1 MTVRPLGAAL
11 PPSQEEPHTKYA
23 EPVLTGSAST
33 GEKQR
38 GSRACAKHP
47 APPTVSETQ
56 KAAGGTAEVYSSAV
70 SVKLSF
76 LGAAMLG
83 ISRQAFLPAPA
94 EDLRIF
100 DPGDLGDL
108 SVCNAALIE
117 PQELFFLCLA
127 AAAALLLTQSGYAA
141 ERAVLALALLKGD
154 AGMPL
159 RLA

>member
-1 MTVRPLGAAL
+1 MGVGRVRSTRLLRRSPKRRR
-11 PPSQEEPHTKYA
+11 PPEEP
-23 EPVLTGSAST
+23 P
-33 GEKQR
+33 
-38 GSRACAKHP
+38 
-47 APPTVSETQ
+47 
-56 KAAGGTAEVYSSAV
+56 EVYSSAV

-100 DPGDLGDL
+100 NPGDLGDL
-108 SVCNAALIE
+108 SVRNAALIE

-141 ERAVLALALLKGD
+141 ERAVLALALLKCD
-154 AGMPL
+154 AGIPL

>member
-1 MTVRPLGAAL
+1 
-11 PPSQEEPHTKYA
+11 
-23 EPVLTGSAST
+23 
-33 GEKQR
+33 
-38 GSRACAKHP
+38 
-47 APPTVSETQ
+47 
-56 KAAGGTAEVYSSAV
+56 
-70 SVKLSF
+70 
-76 LGAAMLG
+76 MLG

-117 PQELFFLCLA
+117 PQELFFLRLA
-127 AAAALLLTQSGYAA
+127 AAAALLLTQPGYAA

-154 AGMPL
+154 AGIPL

>member
-11 PPSQEEPHTKYA
+11 PPSQKEPHTEYA

-127 AAAALLLTQSGYAA
+127 AAAALLLTQSA
-141 ERAVLALALLKGD
+141 ELLL
-154 AGMPL
+154 MPKQE
-159 RLA
+159 